1 MLMNEPNVNKTY
13 VNLTNMNE
21 RRLRL
26 KYIQYN
32 SIYIKFK
39 KWQKLIYGSEVRLWF
54 YSVSSWGGER
64 RHETGFQSDGY
75 VFFICALC
83 DNSSR

>member
-32 SIYIKFK
+32 SIYVKFK
-39 KWQKLIYGSEVRLWF
+39 KWQKLIYGVR
-54 YSVSSWGGER
+54 S
-64 RHETGFQSDGY
+64 
-75 VFFICALC
+75 
-83 DNSSR
+83 